1 MSDQTAFAATT
12 GKVNLEMEHR
22 DVVVSSGMRRRRF
35 LRASAAGFI
44 IGAIPIAKPLPGLP
58 LAQGDAVS
66 ARSGTNGRRI
76 LLRGGIVLSMDRN
89 VGDFEKADVLIE
101 GKKIAAVGPS
111 LKAAAEVIDATDRI
125 VMPGFVDTH
134 HHQYQAV
141 LRSLIADALLQDD
154 YNRVINNPGALNAFY
169 QPDDAYIGELLASFS
184 QMRAGVTT
192 SIDLSQVSHSPTHTD
207 ACIAG
212 LKESGRRTVFG
223 YSAGQGPANRYPQ
236 DIVRLRAQYF
246 SSDDQLLT
254 LALHAGIDAKLWQV
268 GRQAGVPIVSHA
280 TSAES
285 AAQLIA
291 LDRDGLMRADNEY
304 IHCTRFPAALWER
317 IRDTGGKVS
326 IAPAV
331 EMQEGH
337 GIPPFQ
343 AALDHGIRP
352 SLSTD
357 VETSMTSDLFTI
369 MRTAFTLQ
377 RMFINERRSN
387 GEQNLPVWLTC
398 RDVLEMATIEGA
410 RVAHLDHKVGSLT
423 PGKEADIIL
432 LRTDDINVF
441 PLNNAPGAVVTLM
454 DTRNVDTVFIA
465 GKITMWKGSLV
476 GVDLKRLRRLADH
489 ARDGILRR
497 ANYRPNLLDT
507 CCPRTK

>member
-1 MSDQTAFAATT
+1 MSSQTPST
-12 GKVNLEMEHR
+12 
-22 DVVVSSGMRRRRF
+22 RRRF
-35 LRASAAGFI
+35 LRSSAGLVT
-44 IGAIPIAKPLPGLP
+44 GAIAVGRPLSGLP
-58 LAQGDAVS
+58 LAQRDAVPVGT
-66 ARSGTNGRRI
+66 GTNGRRV
-76 LLRGGIVLSMDRN
+76 LLKGGIVISMDRN

-111 LKAAAEVIDATDRI
+111 LKAAAEVIAATDRI

-154 YNRVINNPGALNAFY
+154 YNSVINNPGALNSFY
-169 QPDDAYIGELLASFS
+169 QPDDAYIGELLASVS

-192 SIDLSQVSHSPTHTD
+192 SVDLSQVSHSPAHTD

-212 LKESGRRTVFG
+212 LREAGRRTVFG

-236 DIVRLRAQYF
+236 DIVRLRSQYF

-254 LALHAGIDAKLWQV
+254 LALHAGIDAKLWEV
-268 GRQAGVPIVSHA
+268 GRQAGVPIISHA
-280 TSAES
+280 TSPDI

-291 LDRDGLMRADNEY
+291 LDRAGLMRADNEY
-304 IHCTRFPAALWER
+304 IHCTHFPVAVWER

-337 GIPPFQ
+337 GVPPFQ

-377 RMFINERRSN
+377 RMFINQRRSN
-387 GEQNLPVWLTC
+387 GEKNLPTWLTC

-410 RVAHLDHKVGSLT
+410 KVAHLDHKVGSLT
-423 PGKEADIIL
+423 PGKEADIVL

-454 DTRNVDTVFIA
+454 DTSNVDTVFVA
-465 GKITMWKGSLV
+465 GKITMWKGRLV
-476 GVDLKRLRRLADH
+476 GVDHKRLRRLADR
-489 ARDGILRR
+489 ARDGILSR
-497 ANYRPNLLDT
+497 ASYRPDLLNT

>member
-1 MSDQTAFAATT
+1 MSKQLTYSEVAAT
-12 GKVNLEMEHR
+12 
-22 DVVVSSGMRRRRF
+22 GMPRRRF
-35 LRASAAGFI
+35 LQSSAEVFA
-44 IGAIPIAKPLPGLP
+44 GAIAM
-58 LAQGDAVS
+58 ATQREAVP
-66 ARSGTNGRRI
+66 AGSGSNGRRI
-76 LLRGGIVLSMDRN
+76 LLKGGIVLTMDHN

-101 GKKIAAVGPS
+101 GKKIATVGPN
-111 LKAAAEVIDATDRI
+111 LKANAEVIDATDRI
-125 VMPGFVDTH
+125 VTPGFVDTH

-154 YNRVINNPGALNAFY
+154 YNRVINNPGALNAYY
-169 QPDDAYIGELLASFS
+169 QPDDAYIGELLASVS

-192 SIDLSQVSHSPTHTD
+192 SVDLSQISHSPAHSD

-212 LKESGRRTVFG
+212 LKEAGRRTVFG

-254 LALHAGIDAKLWQV
+254 LALHAPIDAQVWEV

-280 TSAES
+280 TSPDV
-285 AAQLIA
+285 AAQLMA
-291 LDRDGLMRADNEY
+291 LDRAGLMRPDNEY
-304 IHCTRFPAALWER
+304 IHCTHFPAALWER

-337 GIPPFQ
+337 GVPPFQ

-357 VETSMTSDLFTI
+357 VETSMTPDFFTI

-377 RMFINERRSN
+377 RMFINERRFN
-387 GEQNLPVWLTC
+387 GEKNLPLWLTC
-398 RDVLEMATIEGA
+398 REMLEMATIDGA
-410 RVAHLDHKVGSLT
+410 RVAHLDHKIGSLT

-441 PLNNAPGAVVTLM
+441 PLNNGPGAVVTLM
-454 DTRNVDTVFIA
+454 DTSNVDTVFVA
-465 GKITMWKGSLV
+465 GKIMLWKGRLV
-476 GVDLKRLRRLADH
+476 GVDLKRLRRLAEH
-489 ARDGILRR
+489 ARDGILSR
-497 ANYRPNLLDT
+497 ASYRPNLLNT
-507 CCPRTK
+507 CCPRS